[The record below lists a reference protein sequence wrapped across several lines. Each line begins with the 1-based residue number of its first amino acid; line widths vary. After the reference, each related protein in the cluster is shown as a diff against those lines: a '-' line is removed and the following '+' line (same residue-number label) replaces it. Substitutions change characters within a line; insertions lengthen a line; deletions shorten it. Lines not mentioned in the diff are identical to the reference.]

1 MDNKFIILILK
12 IVSKKFSGNE
22 LKVFC
27 ILLKHMDSKN
37 VCYPSVRTIANNYG
51 MSPTT
56 VSKCI
61 QTLEDKKVIVKQN
74 RTVNGKNT
82 SNLYRISDEFLIQKK
97 KRGLRNILPDWF
109 DKDIKSNNAD
119 KKDIEEM
126 KNLLEE
132 FK

>member
-12 IVSKKFSGNE
+12 MVSKNFSGNE

-27 ILLKHMDSKN
+27 VLLKHMDSSN
-37 VCYPSVRTIANNYG
+37 VCYPSVRMIAQTYG

-61 QTLEDKKVIVKQN
+61 QSLEEKNVIIKQN
-74 RTVNGKNT
+74 RTINGKNT
-82 SNLYRISDEFLIQKK
+82 SNLYRISDEFLIPKK
-97 KRGLRNILPDWF
+97 KRKLREILPNWF
-109 DKDIKSNNAD
+109 NEK
-119 KKDIEEM
+119 IEAREPSEE
-126 KNLLEE
+126 NLKEIEKMLGE